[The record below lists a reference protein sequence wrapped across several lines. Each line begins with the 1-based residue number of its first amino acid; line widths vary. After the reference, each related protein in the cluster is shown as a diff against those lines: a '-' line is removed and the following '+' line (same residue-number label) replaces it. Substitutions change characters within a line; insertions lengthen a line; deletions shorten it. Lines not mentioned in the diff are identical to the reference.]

1 MWSNK
6 TWTAQ
11 ACVRAGLWSVRS
23 LPNPTSED
31 RRPKEIRDPKSRIHS
46 HASGAV
52 AHRVAPFSDFGFRPS
67 FGFRVSAFGSQ
78 LCRPCSPFK
87 RPDPQA
93 ALRLCQREPRRHPAS
108 TPRAPPDWLWD
119 SGGAAPLALVPGLGA
134 DPLLI
139 PHPVAD
145 LARIAQDGVMLPLR
159 AAARA
164 SALGDLLLLPPVL
177 AGRLHLRL
185 GSPTLPLLSRVKC
198 QAHRSHGRPTPL
210 PAPYRLPPPGFSRRR
225 AAAIPVG
232 RFARGIKCPGAEA
245 AREALQDAP
254 PVAWRC
260 LFVGYQVAITWLCT
274 PSVHHPYTI
283 RTPSAQDTYTMSM
296 RNALACATCETG
308 LSHGGAT
315 GRRPSRKER

>member
-1 MWSNK
+1 MRSNK
-6 TWTAQ
+6 SCTAQ
-11 ACVRAGLWSVRS
+11 ACVRADLWSVRS

-78 LCRPCSPFK
+78 VCRPCSPFK

-108 TPRAPPDWLWD
+108 TPRATPDWLRD
-119 SGGAAPLALVPGLGA
+119 FGGPAPLALVPGLGA

-164 SALGDLLLLPPVL
+164 SAFGDLLLLPPVL
-177 AGRLHLRL
+177 AGRRHLRL
-185 GSPTLPLLSRVKC
+185 GSPTLSLLSRVKC
-198 QAHRSHGRPTPL
+198 QDRRSHGIPTSL
-210 PAPYRLPPPGFSRRR
+210 LAPYRRPPPGFSRLM
-225 AAAIPVG
+225 
-232 RFARGIKCPGAEA
+232 C
-245 AREALQDAP
+245 
-254 PVAWRC
+254 
-260 LFVGYQVAITWLCT
+260 
-274 PSVHHPYTI
+274 
-283 RTPSAQDTYTMSM
+283 
-296 RNALACATCETG
+296 NALACARCETG
-308 LSHGGAT
+308 WSHGGAT